1 MQKEE
6 QKEDLKDQPRI
17 ADCKQGLVSSSPCQ
31 LHFNYEPAEIN
42 QGGNSGRLSYESYP
56 EIECCQNPYLVNYRI
71 ECYTQP
77 KTKSIQNVVQTGRIF
92 ITNKE
97 NPRDRKDASRTVVDA
112 IPQKKKKGNCEILI
126 SK

>member
-31 LHFNYEPAEIN
+31 LHCNYEPAEIN
-42 QGGNSGRLSYESYP
+42 QGGNSGRLSYTSYS
-56 EIECCQNPYLVNYRI
+56 EMIEECCKNPYLFNCSI
-71 ECYTQP
+71 EFYTPP

-97 NPRDRKDASRTVVDA
+97 NPRDRKYASRTVVDVM
-112 IPQKKKKGNCEILI
+112 PQKKKKEIA
-126 SK
+126 KY